1 MAMAGTPAPNTVP
14 AGEAE
19 AAQVAVPALVVAA
32 VADAAAVADVVHGS
46 AGEMYVSASSPC

>member
-19 AAQVAVPALVVAA
+19 AAQVAVPAPVVAA